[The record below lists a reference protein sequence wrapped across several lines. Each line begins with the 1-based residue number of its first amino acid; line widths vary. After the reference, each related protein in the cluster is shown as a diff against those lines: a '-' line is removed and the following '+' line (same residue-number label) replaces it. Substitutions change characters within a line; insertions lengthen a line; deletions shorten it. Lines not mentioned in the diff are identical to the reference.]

1 MRLNKWLIIFVLLM
15 NATLSLIAIEISTHT
30 QSVVMFDKDR
40 IVKAFIGQLSQQG
53 KTQEEN
59 ALISARFAK
68 KLKKAIGIYANKHH
82 CLILKKESVMN
93 VQNDVTPEI
102 GAIVSTL
109 MREKS

>member
-1 MRLNKWLIIFVLLM
+1 MRLNKWLIIFALVM
-15 NATLSLIAIEISTHT
+15 NATLSLIAIKISTHT

-40 IVKAFIGQLSQQG
+40 IVKAFIGQLSQQS

-82 CLILKKESVMN
+82 CLILRKESVMN
-93 VQNDVTPEI
+93 VQNDATPEI
-102 GAIVSTL
+102 GEIVSTL